1 VIANLGGRIVR
12 IDLASGAQT
21 EIPFRVRE
29 EFPIGPSTRQI
40 VRQETGPVHVR
51 IIQTPVQSPDS
62 ARWPSRPS
70 APSNRMSLDR
80 HSKPMRIIDGFQPSW
95 SPDGKRLVFVRWNAR
110 DAGHV
115 WLIDAS
121 GGEAVRVSEVPAYYT
136 SPVFTP
142 DGREIVAFA
151 LE

>member
-1 VIANLGGRIVR
+1 
-12 IDLASGAQT
+12 
-21 EIPFRVRE
+21 VRE
-29 EFPIGPSTRQI
+29 EFSDRASTRQI

-62 ARWPSRPS
+62 RSLAFSPSLRLPHEF
-70 APSNRMSLDR
+70 DR

-95 SPDGKRLVFVRWNAR
+95 SLRRQNAWCSCAGCAR
-110 DAGHV
+110 PGHV

-121 GGEAVRVSEVPAYYT
+121 GGEAVA
-136 SPVFTP
+136 
-142 DGREIVAFA
+142 RERGAGLLHLACSSRRTVERCRFA